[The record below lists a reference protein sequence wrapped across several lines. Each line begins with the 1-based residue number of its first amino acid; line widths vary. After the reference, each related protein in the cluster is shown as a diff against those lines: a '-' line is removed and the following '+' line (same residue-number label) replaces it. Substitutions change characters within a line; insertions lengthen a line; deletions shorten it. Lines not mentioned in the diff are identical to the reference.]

1 MEYPKQIMSK
11 PELERMGFPKALLQ
25 RAYRDK
31 NQTFAQRVNP
41 LNEKSTIIFDT
52 AGFEA
57 WRQQQIKMEAR
68 SMTHR
73 RDVVA

>member
-31 NQTFAQRVNP
+31 NQRFAQRVNP

-52 AGFEA
+52 TGFEE
-57 WRQQQIKMEAR
+57 WRQQQIKMETR
-68 SMTHR
+68 SMANR
-73 RDVVA
+73 QNVVA